1 MAEFHQPHLTPETS
15 DIADILRRKRKA
27 RPQKACQPCRIRKVK
42 CTYETP
48 CHTCVERNHPELC
61 AYEPLPKR
69 VNSGPYSPTIGGG
82 GVVAESWQPTRLEW
96 EHTQQRL
103 ASLEQTVRTLQV
115 ENGHVNTKHEPVLIG
130 TTDLTG
136 EESGP
141 IGLLRGLPTLDDAGE
156 TVYLG
161 GSSVPAMVTALCN
174 GRNEDVQEVLGKSIL
189 PVFGLDNDSA
199 TYPFVDLWGVPHGS
213 APRIELLCKLIPSD
227 SDCHE
232 KFGLYRDIAHTIY
245 PAVAN
250 IVQFESDLTAFLTN
264 RQNDYSSVQT
274 GRPADQ
280 LVFGKDL
287 HWMGL
292 LFAVVASGFQCS
304 AIGRKE
310 RQAKSQGRPIQRLFK
325 NEPCTN

>member
-1 MAEFHQPHLTPETS
+1 MAEFHRPQITPEAS

-69 VNSGPYSPTIGGG
+69 INSTPYSPTLGNVG
-82 GVVAESWQPTRLEW
+82 ESWRPTRLEW
-96 EHTQQRL
+96 EQTQQRL
-103 ASLEQTVRTLQV
+103 ASLEQTVRALQS
-115 ENGHVNTKHEPVLIG
+115 ENDPLASKDSLILAVNDP
-130 TTDLTG
+130 TD
-136 EESGP
+136 EESDSV
-141 IGLLRGLPTLDDAGE
+141 GLLRGLPTIDDAGE

-174 GRNEDVQEVLGKSIL
+174 GRNEDVQQVLGKSIL

-213 APRIELLCKLIPSD
+213 APRIELLCKLIPTD

-232 KFGLYRDIAHTIY
+232 KFRLYKDVAHSIY

-250 IVQFESDLTAFLTN
+250 IVQFESELGSFLTN
-264 RQNDYSSVQT
+264 RRNDPSNIQT

-287 HWMGL
+287 HWLGL

-310 RQAKSQGRPIQRLFK
+310 RQAKSQGKSDPLSRPKVIQA
-325 NEPCTN
+325 N

>member
-1 MAEFHQPHLTPETS
+1 MADFQQPHITPEIS

-69 VNSGPYSPTIGGG
+69 VNSAPYSPTIGSVG
-82 GVVAESWQPTRLEW
+82 ESWKPTRFEW
-96 EHTQQRL
+96 EETQLRI
-103 ASLEQTVRTLQV
+103 ASLEQTVRALQE
-115 ENGHVNTKHEPVLIG
+115 ENGPLTTRNIANLSSATLIQ
-130 TTDLTG
+130 
-136 EESGP
+136 EESDP
-141 IGLLRGLPTLDDAGE
+141 VRILRGLPTIDDAGE
-156 TVYLG
+156 TIYLG

-174 GRNEDVQEVLGKSIL
+174 GRNEDVQQVLGKSIL

-232 KFGLYRDIAHTIY
+232 KFGLYKDIAHTIY

-250 IVQFESDLTAFLTN
+250 IVQFENDLTSFLTN
-264 RQNDYSSVQT
+264 RQNDKSGGVQT
-274 GRPADQ
+274 GKLGDQ
-280 LVFGKDL
+280 LVFAKDL
-287 HWMGL
+287 HWLGL

-310 RQAKSQGRPIQRLFK
+310 RQAKSQGISIRSTLSKAIHHLTK
-325 NEPCTN
+325 I